1 VFVATSLADAA
12 SVAMG
17 LAASFPVAAGLG
29 LTRSWRSDRSRHTP
43 FRGVYASQTG
53 GRSVRTARGSALGYI
68 VRAGAKEESIK
79 GEVGQETVGIL
90 AWIVVGLVAGVLA
103 KIAMPGPDPGGVI
116 LTIVI
121 GIIGAV
127 IGGFVME
134 NLLGGP
140 GVTGVNLASILVAT
154 LGSVI
159 LLVVY
164 RAITRR
170 AAQ

>member
-1 VFVATSLADAA
+1 LAL
-12 SVAMG
+12 S
-17 LAASFPVAAGLG
+17 
-29 LTRSWRSDRSRHTP
+29 
-43 FRGVYASQTG
+43 
-53 GRSVRTARGSALGYI
+53 YI

-79 GEVGQETVGIL
+79 GEVRQETVGIL
-90 AWIVVGLVAGVLA
+90 AWILVGLVAGVLA

-116 LTIVI
+116 LTIAV
-121 GIIGAV
+121 GIVGAV

-134 NLLGGP
+134 NLLGGT
-140 GVTGVNLASILVAT
+140 GVSGVNLASILVAT

-170 AAQ
+170 TAQ